1 MPELPTGTVT
11 FLFSDVEGSTE
22 LLRRLRDRYADLMA
36 DHERLLRSAFQG
48 AGGHEIN
55 TQGDSF
61 FVAFRKPKDAVEAAL
76 CAQRAIAGHSW
87 PDDAEMRVR
96 IGIHTGEA
104 TVQGDQYLGLA
115 VHRAARICAAAHGG
129 QVLLSQTTQALLE
142 DEEAFGEIDFSDLG
156 PRTLKDFDRPV
167 RIYQLLAPGLE
178 SDFPDLRLG
187 DGDKARGSA
196 RLADRHEVADAEE
209 AAITHGTG
217 AGIRVLIVD
226 DQALVRTGF
235 RMILDA
241 EDDMEVVGEAANGKE
256 ALAEA
261 DRLVPDV
268 VLMDVRMPEL
278 DGIEATRR
286 LLANDGVDS
295 KVVMLT
301 TFDMDEYVYEALRAG
316 ASGFLL
322 KDAPPEQLVAG
333 IRAVCSGEALLA
345 PSVTRRV
352 IEEFVR
358 RPPEATRAAPPE
370 IEELTPRESEVLTLI
385 ARGLSNAEIA
395 KSLVVSETTV
405 KTHVARVLMKL
416 QLRDR
421 VQAVV
426 MAYESGLVQAG
437 DAGSTPPATQI

>member
-22 LLRRLRDRYADLMA
+22 LLRTLRDGYADVMA
-36 DHERLLRSAFQG
+36 DHERLLRSAFED

-61 FVAFRKPKDAVEAAL
+61 FVAFRKPKDAVGAAL
-76 CAQRAIAGHSW
+76 EAQRAIGSHEW
-87 PDDAEMRVR
+87 PEGAEMRVR

-104 TVQGDQYLGLA
+104 TVAGDRYVGLG

-129 QVLLSQTTQALLE
+129 QVLISQTTQALLE
-142 DEEAFGEIDFSDLG
+142 EDEELLGELDFSDLG
-156 PRTLKDFDRPV
+156 PRSLKNFDRPV
-167 RIYQLLAPGLE
+167 RIYQLLAPDLPAE
-178 SDFPDLRLG
+178 FPDLRVDEG
-187 DGDKARGSA
+187 VQARGSTE
-196 RLADRHEVADAEE
+196 LADRHEVAQAEDASSGEDV
-209 AAITHGTG
+209 TG
-217 AGIRVLIVD
+217 RVRVLIVD

-241 EDDMEVVGEAANGKE
+241 EEDMDVVGEAANGKE
-256 ALAEA
+256 AIGEA
-261 DRLVPDV
+261 NRLNPDV

-286 LLANDGVDS
+286 LLADAGVDS

-322 KDAPPEQLVAG
+322 KDAPPEQLVDG
-333 IRAVCSGEALLA
+333 IRAVCSGDALLA

-358 RPPEATRAAPPE
+358 RPPEAVRTAPPE
-370 IEELTPRESEVLTLI
+370 IEELTPRECEVLKLI

-405 KTHVARVLMKL
+405 KTHVARVLMKMG
-416 QLRDR
+416 LRDR

-426 MAYESGLVQAG
+426 MAYESGLVQPG
-437 DAGSTPPATQI
+437 ETGSAPAPA